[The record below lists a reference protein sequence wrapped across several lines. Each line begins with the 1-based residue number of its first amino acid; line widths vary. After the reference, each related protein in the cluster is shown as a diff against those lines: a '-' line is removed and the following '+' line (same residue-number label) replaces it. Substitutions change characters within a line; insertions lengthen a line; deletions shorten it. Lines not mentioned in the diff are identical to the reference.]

1 MHCMAGTK
9 GGYGPWKG
17 GGGTA
22 CLTCTHRHREMNER
36 RRARVLAETMRA
48 AAWGA
53 DAEHTHTHTE
63 GGGTQGAN
71 GKEEEEEEETTWRGD
86 GGAKECSWC
95 ACVRWHVMACAA
107 SLLAWWKKEQGR
119 WNVGC
124 SVGKRR
130 GHLLWARQRA
140 RRGRERQVNNQQC
153 TRDNAQKKEK
163 KKRKKKATSHQ
174 PPATSHQP
182 PATSHQPP
190 AKAHASAMHCHT
202 TSNGGKGKACGKR
215 AQRGD
220 MSPGVPDCTE
230 RGGGGGKAHSAWV
243 WQQR

>member
-1 MHCMAGTK
+1 MQQKTRNKKQKRNGAMNALHGWHK
-9 GGYGPWKG
+9 GRIWPLER

-107 SLLAWWKKEQGR
+107 SLLRGGRKSKGGGMSGVVWERGEVICCGQGKEQDG
-119 WNVGC
+119 G
-124 SVGKRR
+124 G
-130 GHLLWARQRA
+130 
-140 RRGRERQVNNQQC
+140 RGR
-153 TRDNAQKKEK
+153 
-163 KKRKKKATSHQ
+163 
-174 PPATSHQP
+174 
-182 PATSHQPP
+182 
-190 AKAHASAMHCHT
+190 
-202 TSNGGKGKACGKR
+202 
-215 AQRGD
+215 
-220 MSPGVPDCTE
+220 
-230 RGGGGGKAHSAWV
+230 
-243 WQQR
+243 

>member
-1 MHCMAGTK
+1 MER
-9 GGYGPWKG
+9 

-71 GKEEEEEEETTWRGD
+71 GKEEEEEEETTTWGMGMGD
-86 GGAKECSWC
+86 KGVQL
-95 ACVRWHVMACAA
+95 VRLRALARDGVRCIVA
-107 SLLAWWKKEQGR
+107 AWWKKEQGR

-140 RRGRERQVNNQQC
+140 KGGGRGRR
-153 TRDNAQKKEK
+153 TISSAQ
-163 KKRKKKATSHQ
+163 
-174 PPATSHQP
+174 
-182 PATSHQPP
+182 
-190 AKAHASAMHCHT
+190 
-202 TSNGGKGKACGKR
+202 
-215 AQRGD
+215 
-220 MSPGVPDCTE
+220 
-230 RGGGGGKAHSAWV
+230 
-243 WQQR
+243 

>member
-107 SLLAWWKKEQGR
+107 SLLRGGRKSKGGGMSGVVWERGEVICCGQGKEQ
-119 WNVGC
+119 
-124 SVGKRR
+124 
-130 GHLLWARQRA
+130 
-140 RRGRERQVNNQQC
+140 
-153 TRDNAQKKEK
+153 D
-163 KKRKKKATSHQ
+163 
-174 PPATSHQP
+174 
-182 PATSHQPP
+182 
-190 AKAHASAMHCHT
+190 
-202 TSNGGKGKACGKR
+202 
-215 AQRGD
+215 
-220 MSPGVPDCTE
+220 
-230 RGGGGGKAHSAWV
+230 GGGRLKDILKPLM
-243 WQQR
+243 QL